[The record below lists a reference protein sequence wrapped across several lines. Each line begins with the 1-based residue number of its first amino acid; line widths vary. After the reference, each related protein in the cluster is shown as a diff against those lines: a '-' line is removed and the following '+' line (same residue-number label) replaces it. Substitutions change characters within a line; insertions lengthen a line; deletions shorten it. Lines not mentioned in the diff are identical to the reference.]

1 MTRFPTLSDAPQSGI
16 GMPTEFNEDFELYED
31 DDKFVLTLEMPGFE
45 ADDITVAWDAGVLNV
60 GAQQTDEKRGR
71 ERTFHRRFRF
81 PKKVNDDNAHAE
93 YNNGILEITL
103 PVSEGAVAAGRK
115 IPIEA

>member
-1 MTRFPTLSDAPQSGI
+1 MTRLPTLSDAPQGGI
-16 GMPTEFNEDFELYED
+16 GMPTGFNEDFELYED
-31 DDKFVLTLEMPGFE
+31 EDEFVLTLEMPGFD
-45 ADDITVAWDAGVLNV
+45 ANDITVAWDAGVLNV

-81 PKKVNDDNAHAE
+81 PKDVNDDDAYAE

-115 IPIEA
+115 IPIEG